1 MINLNNYQVK
11 KQQNSKLDKKFLI
24 SLFKTLE
31 EFIKQYTIER
41 KGEYI
46 MQILEKYIPDPS
58 QYTN

>member
-11 KQQNSKLDKKFLI
+11 KQQNSKLEKKFLLT
-24 SLFKTLE
+24 LFKKLE

-46 MQILEKYIPDPS
+46 MKILEKYIPDPS
-58 QYTN
+58 